1 MTDDRRFD
9 NRREI
14 GAATMGGA
22 SMIAVECRAS
32 HIERRIGSGY
42 PDKALGIV
50 DEARARDIGLDR
62 PMVEG

>member
-9 NRREI
+9 DPRETH
-14 GAATMGGA
+14 AATMGGA

-42 PDKALGIV
+42 PDEALGII
-50 DEARARDIGLDR
+50 DEARDLGLDP
-62 PMVEG
+62 PMIQG